1 MYYYLKTMYNIGIT
15 ESMQSQTN
23 GIRNLITDEF
33 LSQTIVVPSLQKQQ
47 EIVDNIT
54 NIKNK
59 AKALQQEG
67 KDILESA
74 KRNVEQMIIGE

>member
-1 MYYYLKTMYNIGIT
+1 MYNIGIT

-74 KRNVEQMIIGE
+74 KRNVERMIIGE

>member
-1 MYYYLKTMYNIGIT
+1 MYNIGIT